1 MTHEKEHTLE
11 LRNEDFGVLELTQQ
25 KVDKQAK
32 VITKICRDV
41 KKVQELVNTLSK
53 EFQLPNRIV
62 LENSAPTQDSEG
74 RRQSNHHLDEQ
85 LREANGCLK

>member
-11 LRNEDFGVLELTQQ
+11 LRKEDFRVFELTQQ

-41 KKVQELVNTLSK
+41 KKVEAFVNTLSK

-62 LENSAPTQDSEG
+62 ENPAPTQDSEG
-74 RRQSNHHLDEQ
+74 RRQSNHNLDEQ